1 MTQALLEGEVGAPV
15 QAQPMILI
23 LVLSVQAGQE
33 EGRCEPAGLE
43 PPLTAQMSPVFET
56 EGTASV
62 GELQEQDVAEDSI
75 VQEGGQVVVEG
86 SLERRVARLRELLAR
101 HLTDEVAANETV
113 HSEHLVVRVVVR
125 VHLAAAAAAFLG
137 AREVQEA
144 RSLVPEAS
152 VLRRLSQE

>member
-1 MTQALLEGEVGAPV
+1 MTQALLEGGAGAPV
-15 QAQPMILI
+15 QGQPMILI
-23 LVLSVQAGQE
+23 LLLSVQAGQE

-62 GELQEQDVAEDSI
+62 GVLQEQDVAEDSI
-75 VQEGGQVVVEG
+75 VQEGGQVVVKG
-86 SLERRVARLRELLAR
+86 SLERSVTRLRELLAR

-113 HSEHLVVRVVVR
+113 HSEHLVVRV
-125 VHLAAAAAAFLG
+125 HLAAAAAAFPG
-137 AREVQEA
+137 AREVLEV
-144 RSLVPEAS
+144 RSLVLEAS